1 MTFSKSFETINV
13 NFLFLDINVL
23 LEVVILLSVV
33 RLKPILGVQKNFLL

>member
-33 RLKPILGVQKNFLL
+33 RLKPILGVQKKFLL